1 MESFFEP
8 CANKIVELI
17 ENQQEQIEDTRNLRV
32 RLKVLMSLRKKLS
45 LELMY
50 PLECVP
56 RWWVCGIFVF
66 AGNYQRVS

>member
-17 ENQQEQIEDTRNLRV
+17 ENQREQIEDIRERV
-32 RLKVLMSLRKKLS
+32 RLKVFVIHRKKLS
-45 LELMY
+45 LELIY

-56 RWWVCGIFVF
+56 SWWVCGIFVF
-66 AGNYQRVS
+66 AGNNQRVS

>member
-17 ENQQEQIEDTRNLRV
+17 ENQREQIEDIHERV
-32 RLKVLMSLRKKLS
+32 RLKVFGNLRKKLS
-45 LELMY
+45 LELIY

-66 AGNYQRVS
+66 AGVNQRVS

>member
-17 ENQQEQIEDTRNLRV
+17 ENQREQIEDIRERV
-32 RLKVLMSLRKKLS
+32 RLKVFVILRKKLS
-45 LELMY
+45 LELIY

-66 AGNYQRVS
+66 AGNNQRVS